1 MNKFARIV
9 KQNANSTLGRAVV
22 VVGTGFAVAPAAF
35 AQAALPTGVAAA
47 ITEAGEML
55 VLGATAVIVAMV
67 AFWGVKKLGTKMGWF

>member
-1 MNKFARIV
+1 MFQKLKSTVVRSRAFQASIV
-9 KQNANSTLGRAVV
+9 A
-22 VVGTGFAVAPAAF
+22 VGTLVAAPAAF